1 MFDEVMVAKPLES
14 DGVTRSG
21 ADKSRVVTHVQ
32 PGLAPRLWN
41 PTEARQVRGGGGLD
55 KSSLGLIP
63 RLWNPTGG
71 KTNLRR
77 RTCLTDLDLCAG

>member
-1 MFDEVMVAKPLES
+1 MGLPDRGRTSPGWSHMSNLDLHHDF
-14 DGVTRSG
+14 GTRPRP
-21 ADKSRVVTHVQ
+21 DK
-32 PGLAPRLWN
+32 L
-41 PTEARQVRGGGGLD
+41 GGGGLD